1 MRKSRLKL
9 VGSGGAGSGDKT
21 SSGEADCPQSGQPE
35 PASEHILN
43 SNPLEVQAL
52 SVPSFVTPIV
62 HEAPPVHEASGSL
75 GDRIRLLQQE
85 ARALALQQVTDLERA
100 MLALSLQSKDIAE
113 GGDAYPVG
121 ARELARKLAADLPA
135 VIQSLQVILRRQTGP
150 GHLGKPV

>member
-21 SSGEADCPQSGQPE
+21 GSEGADCPQSGQLE
-35 PASEHILN
+35 SASEQALK
-43 SNPLEVQAL
+43 SNPLELQAL
-52 SVPSFVTPIV
+52 SVPSLAAPVI
-62 HEAPPVHEASGSL
+62 HEVSGTL

-85 ARALALQQVTDLERA
+85 ARSLALQQVTDLERA
-100 MLALSLQSKDIAE
+100 MLSLCHQSKDIAE

-121 ARELARKLAADLPA
+121 ARELARKLAADLPP

-150 GHLGKPV
+150 GQSGKPV